1 MNSGPATTTTNNN
14 NTVTWRNVGKT
25 VAGGRKIVDN
35 ITGSV
40 SAGEMVVVLGLSG
53 CGKTSLLKIITGRDS
68 ATSGSVCI
76 GGKPLTSTSRHS
88 IGYVQQEDVFLD
100 DLTAREHLTYAAM
113 LRKPH
118 GMSTEEKMQCVDMVM
133 SEFNMTAFADSR
145 ISVLSGG
152 EKKRCSIAAELLA
165 DTSILVLDEA
175 LSGLDSS
182 VSYSLIYALRK
193 LASLPT
199 EGSGPATAGMPT
211 AASVGIVMTVHQP
224 STSVFYMFDK
234 ALFMSEGRAVY
245 YGPTASCMAYF
256 NRTGYALPLTENEDG
271 EFEKLPYNPADFGL
285 ELIFSKIPQEDNRQE
300 RVGPAL
306 SPVRAAL
313 DKESL
318 GLTTDSV
325 KVEITDPVE
334 RKKQRFKHLQFLFF
348 RWVHKLM
355 VDSGQKMSFLE
366 NVKRAMVE
374 FSRFNEKYS
383 GWMPNAILLDL
394 YDDSRAIA
402 EVDNIDGDKLVANS
416 SGSLEPMTKTDF
428 ASFWYE
434 VKVLMERTSVLS
446 GRSFAQG
453 PLKLTEC
460 LFISFLAGITWL
472 QTSTS
477 EEDVPNTA
485 GFVFFVVAYWFYSS
499 LFSGV
504 LEFLPERAVVCK
516 DYASGSHS
524 LVSYFTARSFGT
536 VPARMLFP
544 ALFTFVAYSMAIQ
557 DVFKSIV
564 LLGAIFV
571 LMLTAIAG
579 ESVGVWI
586 GACFPE
592 VDEAVTIAT
601 MIALAMTIFGGFYLK
616 NIPDYISWLSV
627 VSVLRYGYDT
637 IILMQYSTGEDTD
650 CDNGFY

>member
-1 MNSGPATTTTNNN
+1 M
-14 NTVTWRNVGKT
+14 
-25 VAGGRKIVDN
+25 
-35 ITGSV
+35 
-40 SAGEMVVVLGLSG
+40 
-53 CGKTSLLKIITGRDS
+53 
-68 ATSGSVCI
+68 
-76 GGKPLTSTSRHS
+76 
-88 IGYVQQEDVFLD
+88 
-100 DLTAREHLTYAAM
+100 
-113 LRKPH
+113 
-118 GMSTEEKMQCVDMVM
+118 
-133 SEFNMTAFADSR
+133 
-145 ISVLSGG
+145 
-152 EKKRCSIAAELLA
+152 
-165 DTSILVLDEA
+165 
-175 LSGLDSS
+175 
-182 VSYSLIYALRK
+182 
-193 LASLPT
+193 
-199 EGSGPATAGMPT
+199 
-211 AASVGIVMTVHQP
+211 
-224 STSVFYMFDK
+224 
-234 ALFMSEGRAVY
+234 
-245 YGPTASCMAYF
+245 
-256 NRTGYALPLTENEDG
+256 TENEDG

-472 QTSTS
+472 QTNLGRRRAQHCRLCFLRGRIL
-477 EEDVPNTA
+477 VL
-485 GFVFFVVAYWFYSS
+485 
-499 LFSGV
+499 LFSVQRSARV
-504 LEFLPERAVVCK
+504 LARARCGLQGLRVWQPLPGLLLHCTLVRHSACQNVVPC
-516 DYASGSHS
+516 SVHFCRLFHGHS
-524 LVSYFTARSFGT
+524 RCVQVHRSSWSN
-536 VPARMLFP
+536 L
-544 ALFTFVAYSMAIQ
+544 
-557 DVFKSIV
+557 
-564 LLGAIFV
+564 
-571 LMLTAIAG
+571 
-579 ESVGVWI
+579 
-586 GACFPE
+586 C
-592 VDEAVTIAT
+592 VDA
-601 MIALAMTIFGGFYLK
+601 
-616 NIPDYISWLSV
+616 D
-627 VSVLRYGYDT
+627 R
-637 IILMQYSTGEDTD
+637 D
-650 CDNGFY
+650 CR